1 MVQLSE
7 PPIQPPFLPGC
18 TSRAMTLTGG
28 PPAVRLRTSMGRVSS
43 IASGV
48 PPGRS
53 GPAAGPDPS
62 RDSSDR
68 SHDPDRETCGDPARA
83 AAFRIVVAG
92 AAAASAGAV
101 GTEAAGAGPV
111 TGLAAARIRA
121 ATCLQLYPTG
131 QLHWPCTN
139 SSEYS
144 SPNEKNASVE

>member
-1 MVQLSE
+1 M
-7 PPIQPPFLPGC
+7 QPPFLPGC

-48 PPGRS
+48 LPARPVS
-53 GPAAGPDPS
+53 AAGPDPS

-68 SHDPDRETCGDPARA
+68 SHDPDRESCGDPARA
-83 AAFRIVVAG
+83 AAFRTVVAG
-92 AAAASAGAV
+92 ATAARAGAADA
-101 GTEAAGAGPV
+101 GPAGAGPV
-111 TGLAAARIRA
+111 TGLVAVRIRA

-139 SSEYS
+139 SSEYP